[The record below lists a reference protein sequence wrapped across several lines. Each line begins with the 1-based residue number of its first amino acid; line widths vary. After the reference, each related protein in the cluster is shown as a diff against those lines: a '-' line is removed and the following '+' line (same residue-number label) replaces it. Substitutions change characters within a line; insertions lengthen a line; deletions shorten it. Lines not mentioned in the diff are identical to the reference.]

1 MNATKANFG
10 LSQRS
15 IDELH
20 GILSKYPDITKVHVF
35 GSRAKGNY
43 KPGSDIDLAIMNQ
56 GLAPRTIA
64 RVLSDCA
71 ESSLPIVVDLV
82 DFHALTNAEFINH
95 IQRVGVLFYAS
106 SSAT

>member
-1 MNATKANFG
+1 M
-10 LSQRS
+10 R
-15 IDELH
+15 
-20 GILSKYPDITKVHVF
+20 GILSRYPDITEVRVF

-56 GLAPRTIA
+56 GLAPKTIV

-82 DFHALTNAEFINH
+82 DFHAITNPDFIEH
-95 IQRVGVLFYAS
+95 IQRVGVVFDLS
-106 SSAT
+106 SNSAEE